1 MQLEILT
8 PEHRIFEHTVDA
20 VQVPGANGLF
30 QILDGHAPLIST
42 LQPGTVKIDLPT
54 DSKKLESL
62 HGSLERDKSDDR
74 LLRLPIDGGV
84 VEVTKERVIIL
95 AD

>member
-8 PEHRIFEHTVDA
+8 PEHRIFESTIDA
-20 VQVPGANGLF
+20 VQVPGSNGLF

-42 LQPGTVKIDLPT
+42 LQKGTVKIDLPT
-54 DSKKLESL
+54 GQKKMDSL
-62 HGSLERDKSDDR
+62 HGSLVRDRADDR
-74 LLRLPIDGGV
+74 ILRLSINGGV
-84 VEVTKERVIIL
+84 VEVTRERVIIL